1 MKIDELFSWTFFEEI
16 KPNKKIMEILI
27 NGEEVILAYKTLRDV
42 AAITNKR
49 IIVADTQGITGVK
62 VEIFSIPFKSI
73 EMYSTENAGIIDFNA
88 EVKLF
93 TKIGNFKLKLG
104 RNVDV
109 RKIDRVISS
118 VVLNI

>member
-27 NGEEVILAYKTLRDV
+27 NGEEVILAYKTLRDI

-62 VEIFSIPFKSI
+62 VEILSIPFKSI

-118 VVLNI
+118 VILNI

>member
-27 NGEEVILAYKTLRDV
+27 NGEEVILAYKTLRDI

-49 IIVADTQGITGVK
+49 IIIADTQGITGVK

-118 VVLNI
+118 VILNI

>member
-1 MKIDELFSWTFFEEI
+1 MKLDELFSWTFFEEI
-16 KPNKKIMEILI
+16 KPNKKILEILV

-42 AAITNKR
+42 AAVTNKR

-109 RKIDRVISS
+109 RKIDRVIST
-118 VVLNI
+118 VILNI

>member
-27 NGEEVILAYKTLRDV
+27 DGEEVILAYKTLRDI

-118 VVLNI
+118 VILNI

>member
-27 NGEEVILAYKTLRDV
+27 NGEEVILAYKTLRDI

-118 VVLNI
+118 VILNI

>member
-1 MKIDELFSWTFFEEI
+1 VKIDELFSWTFFEEI

-27 NGEEVILAYKTLRDV
+27 NGEEVILAYKTLRDI

-118 VVLNI
+118 VILNI

>member
-27 NGEEVILAYKTLRDV
+27 NGEEVILAYKTLRDI

-73 EMYSTENAGIIDFNA
+73 EMYSTEYAGIIDFNA

-118 VVLNI
+118 VILNI